1 MKDFTSSILESKGW
15 EMFRAGW
22 RPTIGWVCGLALL
35 YNFIARDII
44 VIFTER
50 YGEPAQMEHLITILV
65 TMLGLGGMRT
75 YEKIKQ
81 NEIKER
87 TTGID

>member
-1 MKDFTSSILESKGW
+1 MKDFTNSILESKGW

-22 RPTIGWVCGLALL
+22 RPTIGWVCGLALF

-50 YGEPAQMEHLITILV
+50 LGEPVQMDHLITVLI
-65 TMLGLGGMRT
+65 TMLGLSGMRT
-75 YEKIKQ
+75 YEKVKNGKDI
-81 NEIKER
+81 
-87 TTGID
+87 

>member
-50 YGEPAQMEHLITILV
+50 FGEPVQMDHLVTVLV
-65 TMLGLGGMRT
+65 TMLGLSGMRT
-75 YEKIKQ
+75 YEKVKNGKDI
-81 NEIKER
+81 
-87 TTGID
+87 

>member
-22 RPTIGWVCGLALL
+22 RPTVGWVCGLALL

-44 VIFTER
+44 VIL
-50 YGEPAQMEHLITILV
+50 YDSVPAIHVIFDTREDFV
-65 TMLGLGGMRT
+65 
-75 YEKIKQ
+75 
-81 NEIKER
+81 
-87 TTGID
+87 